1 MKTIGQPKI
10 TPVNVS
16 LKILKK
22 LDRQPIVKN
31 NGGFPYLVTMHAL
44 IIENNRAYRNLLS
57 HTLAEQGFT
66 CDSGDSIE
74 SARLYADSESYDI
87 ICVNQNLKDGP
98 GEAFVAYC
106 NQHRSQ
112 QNTPI
117 LFLTENSEL
126 KSEQLEVR
134 VDGVIH
140 ELNEHQIGDQIVH
153 FIDLHLDPVFFEGR
167 ILFVEDDVE
176 VASDMLHQLEET
188 GYQVSH
194 FTSVEAANEE
204 FEAVTIYGSHAEAY
218 DLAITGLDLDGDMK
232 GEDLVAHIRSYEDG
246 RGFIPIMALTSDTDD
261 QRRIALYRLGV
272 SDFLSKPILH
282 EELLAR
288 INNLITNK
296 RLLDK
301 VHDIRRELFTLAT
314 IDKLT
319 GCHNRHSL
327 MEFSEK
333 FISTARRHQ
342 YPVSLLVIDLDHFK
356 VVNDNHGHAVGDI
369 VLELT
374 GSLLNENFR
383 DGDLVSR
390 YGGEE
395 FVVLMT
401 HCNGENARKKAD
413 EVRQAIENMKPRGL
427 TITTSIGVTSLEA
440 GDDGDFEAM
449 FHAGDAG
456 VYAAKDSGRNRIVY
470 VPLG

>member
-1 MKTIGQPKI
+1 M
-10 TPVNVS
+10 
-16 LKILKK
+16 LKK
-22 LDRQPIVKN
+22 GGLLPIAKN
-31 NGGFPYLVTMHAL
+31 NEDLSQLFSMHAL
-44 IIENNRAYRNLLS
+44 IIEKNQTYRDLLA

-66 CDSGDSIE
+66 SDSGDSLE
-74 SARLYADSESYDI
+74 TARLYADSESYDI
-87 ICVNQNLKDGP
+87 ICVNQELVDGP
-98 GEAFVAYC
+98 GESFVAYC
-106 NQHRSQ
+106 NQHQSQ
-112 QNTPI
+112 KDTPI
-117 LFLTENSEL
+117 LFLTENREL
-126 KSEQLEVR
+126 KSEELEVR

-140 ELNEHQIGDQIVH
+140 ELNEHQIEDQIVH

-167 ILFVEDDVE
+167 ILFVEDDAE
-176 VASDMLHQLEET
+176 VASDILNQLEET

-204 FEAVTIYGSHAEAY
+204 FESVTIYGSHSEAY

-246 RGFIPIMALTSDTDD
+246 RGFIPIMAVTSDNDD
-261 QRRIALYRLGV
+261 QRRIALYRQGV
-272 SDFLSKPILH
+272 NDFLSKPILH

-301 VHDIRRELFTLAT
+301 VHDIRRELFELAT

-327 MEFSEK
+327 MNYSEK
-333 FISTARRHQ
+333 FISTARRHR
-342 YPVSLLVIDLDHFK
+342 YPVSMLVIDLDHFK
-356 VVNDNHGHAVGDI
+356 AINDNHGHAVGDI

-374 GSLLNENFR
+374 GALLSESFR

-401 HCNGENARKKAD
+401 HCDGDNARKKAE
-413 EVRQAIENMKPRGL
+413 EVRQAIENLKPRNL
-427 TITTSIGVTSLEA
+427 AITTSIGVTSLEV
-440 GDDGDFEAM
+440 GDTGDFEAM
-449 FHAGDAG
+449 FHAGDEG
-456 VYAAKDSGRNRIVY
+456 VYAAKDGGRNRVVY
-470 VPLG
+470 VGMG

>member
-31 NGGFPYLVTMHAL
+31 NGGFPYLMTMHAL
-44 IIENNRAYRNLLS
+44 IIENNQTYRDLLS

-66 CDSGDSIE
+66 CDSGDSIV

-87 ICVNQNLKDGP
+87 ICVNQNLKDGS

-140 ELNEHQIGDQIVH
+140 ELNEHQIEDQIVH

-194 FTSVEAANEE
+194 
-204 FEAVTIYGSHAEAY
+204 
-218 DLAITGLDLDGDMK
+218 
-232 GEDLVAHIRSYEDG
+232 
-246 RGFIPIMALTSDTDD
+246 
-261 QRRIALYRLGV
+261 
-272 SDFLSKPILH
+272 
-282 EELLAR
+282 
-288 INNLITNK
+288 
-296 RLLDK
+296 
-301 VHDIRRELFTLAT
+301 
-314 IDKLT
+314 
-319 GCHNRHSL
+319 
-327 MEFSEK
+327 
-333 FISTARRHQ
+333 
-342 YPVSLLVIDLDHFK
+342 
-356 VVNDNHGHAVGDI
+356 
-369 VLELT
+369 
-374 GSLLNENFR
+374 
-383 DGDLVSR
+383 
-390 YGGEE
+390 
-395 FVVLMT
+395 
-401 HCNGENARKKAD
+401 
-413 EVRQAIENMKPRGL
+413 
-427 TITTSIGVTSLEA
+427 
-440 GDDGDFEAM
+440 
-449 FHAGDAG
+449 
-456 VYAAKDSGRNRIVY
+456 
-470 VPLG
+470 